1 MSFQAS
7 LSQDGSLQVSELGG
21 QAFFEVL
28 DELRR
33 DFVGVDSDGW
43 EDDVGK
49 LHGQLL

>member
-7 LSQDGSLQVSELGG
+7 LSQDWNLQVRELGG

-28 DELRR
+28 DKPRR
-33 DFVGVDSDGW
+33 DFVGVDSDRW
-43 EDDVGK
+43 ENDVGE